1 MCNRALMVDAKTT
14 FFVTIA
20 YILLFLLT
28 FGIFMPYQSLFV
40 TWLPLN
46 ISLFFL
52 PHGVRILAVYLYG
65 WKSIFYLLPGH
76 LITWAYLS
84 FILDSE
90 LDIFSSLISIFC
102 SFLSV
107 SLMFWSWTSYPEKK
121 VRSHWKLILAAGA
134 LASVGTGLV
143 KSLLYGEQVDVGFI
157 ILTAGYLIGDISG
170 LFFLMLALITLKK
183 FMHKRTVT

>member
-121 VRSHWKLILAAGA
+121 SDH
-134 LASVGTGLV
+134 
-143 KSLLYGEQVDVGFI
+143 
-157 ILTAGYLIGDISG
+157 IGS
-170 LFFLMLALITLKK
+170 
-183 FMHKRTVT
+183 